1 MPSTAASIPSKS
13 PSQQVNIEEDEKAID
28 SARLLSVRMIGVG
41 GAVGAITGVVLSTI
55 GVLNESATVCAV
67 LGYGTGSIISFA
79 AAEINFGVAWSE
91 IPAHVSAWSLPKW
104 IVTVCMVLHCVC
116 AFSNSFVVNQDAI
129 TGFLAASVVMALL
142 VAHVRQGVVLYG
154 ARPLLVSAFVVGTR

>member
-1 MPSTAASIPSKS
+1 MHHGKAKATRTLKFCEPIALHIAIEPIPRFAKATDCTISGICAPSATTTAPTPMPSTAASIPSKS

-104 IVTVCMVLHCVC
+104 IVTVCMVLH
-116 AFSNSFVVNQDAI
+116 
-129 TGFLAASVVMALL
+129 
-142 VAHVRQGVVLYG
+142 
-154 ARPLLVSAFVVGTR
+154 